1 MRTLVAVVGSDVDDA
16 HLSPRT
22 LALAEEVGRG
32 IALRGGILICGGRG
46 GVMEAACK
54 GAKANH
60 GITIGI
66 LPEAK
71 EEANEFVDIPLPTG
85 LGMRR
90 NFLVAYAADVVIAIG
105 GRWGT
110 LSEISFA
117 MIFQKPVVLVQ
128 GSGGCVDELVQGSLM
143 RESEMRWMVAG
154 SAQDAVEKAFRCCS
168 R

>member
-1 MRTLVAVVGSDVDDA
+1 MRTLVAVVGSDVDDPD
-16 HLSPRT
+16 LSPT
-22 LALAEEVGRG
+22 ALAAAEQIGRG
-32 IALRGGILICGGRG
+32 IAQRGGILVCGGRG

-60 GITIGI
+60 GITVGI

-71 EEANEFVDIPLPTG
+71 QEANEFVDIPIPTG
-85 LGMRR
+85 LGLRR
-90 NFLVAYAADVVIAIG
+90 NFLVAYAADVVIAIS

-117 MIFQKPVVLVQ
+117 MIFQKPVVLVK
-128 GSGGCVDELVQGSLM
+128 GTGGCVDELVEGNLM
-143 RESEMRWMVAG
+143 RSTEIPWMVAQ
-154 SAQDAVEKAFRCCS
+154 SAEDAVEKAFHCCS

>member
-1 MRTLVAVVGSDVDDA
+1 MR
-16 HLSPRT
+16 
-22 LALAEEVGRG
+22 
-32 IALRGGILICGGRG
+32 
-46 GVMEAACK
+46 AACK
-54 GAKANH
+54 GAKAGH
-60 GITIGI
+60 GITVGI

-90 NFLVAYAADVVIAIG
+90 NFLVAHTADVVIAIG

-128 GSGGCVDELVQGSLM
+128 GTGGCVDELVQGNLM
-143 RESEMRWMVAG
+143 SKSELSWTVAH
-154 SAQDAVEKAFRCCS
+154 SAEDAVEKAFQCCS
-168 R
+168 V

>member
-1 MRTLVAVVGSDVDDA
+1 MRTLVAVVGSDEDDT
-16 HLSPRT
+16 HLSPS
-22 LALAEEVGRG
+22 ALAIAEQVGRG
-32 IALRGGILICGGRG
+32 IAQRGGILICGGRG

-60 GITIGI
+60 GVTVGI
-66 LPEAK
+66 LPETK
-71 EEANEFVDIPLPTG
+71 KEANEFVDIPLPTG

-128 GSGGCVDELVQGSLM
+128 GTGGCVDELVKGNLM
-143 RESEMRWMVAG
+143 RESEMRWIVAR
-154 SAQDAVEKAFRCCS
+154 SSEDAVEKAFQCCS

>member
-1 MRTLVAVVGSDVDDA
+1 MRTLIAVVGSDEDDTR
-16 HLSPRT
+16 LSAV
-22 LALAEEVGRG
+22 ALEIAEKVGRG
-32 IALRGGILICGGRG
+32 IAQRGGVLVCGGRG
-46 GVMEAACK
+46 GVMRAACK
-54 GAKANH
+54 GAKAEN
-60 GITIGI
+60 GITVGI

-71 EEANEFVDIPLPTG
+71 EEANEFIDIPLPTG

-90 NFLVAYAADVVIAIG
+90 NLLVAYAADVVIAIG

-128 GSGGCVDELVQGSLM
+128 GTGGCVDELAQGKLM
-143 RESEMRWMVAG
+143 RETEVCCTIAH
-154 SAQDAVEKAFRCCS
+154 SAEDAVDKAFQRCS

>member
-1 MRTLVAVVGSDVDDA
+1 MRTLVAVVGSDADDA
-16 HLSPRT
+16 RLSPRT
-22 LALAEEVGRG
+22 LTVAEEIGGG
-32 IALRGGILICGGRG
+32 IARHGGILVCGGRG

-54 GAKANH
+54 GARAHH
-60 GITIGI
+60 GVTVGI

-90 NFLVAYAADVVIAIG
+90 NFIVAYAADVVIAIG

-117 MIFQKPVVLVQ
+117 MIFQRPVVLVE
-128 GSGGCVDELVQGSLM
+128 GTGGCVDELVRGNLM
-143 RESEMRWMVAG
+143 KESEMRWIVAH
-154 SAQDAVEKAFRCCS
+154 SSEDAVEKAFFCCS
-168 R
+168 K